1 MKNLLFAC
9 CVSGL
14 SLVTFAQDNSEE
26 KLQRLTAPTS
36 PASAITGMQPT
47 VVLAPKT
54 WNALETA
61 LYNNFTDAGSIV
73 IPKDLAVEFTPYWS
87 TNPHINLSEYLYP
100 TAWQSFLRNASFS
113 VSSSQSFLLG
123 DSTKSNALGFGART
137 SIYFGGK
144 NDRNTVEKYRQQ
156 LRTADIVEAQLGIIT
171 AKALRDSSVTS
182 TTDFMQA
189 IYLPLKKMIINNDL
203 LKNPSEVNQLL
214 DDFSIDTVNL
224 PIFDKSSSKAFNDS
238 IAVRFRKYILADKV
252 YAQFKQY
259 LHNRQGFSLDLAFA
273 SLLNFPTNNFEF
285 SYAPKNALWI
295 TPTYR
300 FFANENHVL
309 KVMAVYRYE
318 WYNIHYYKLYFPG
331 STVYQNNHD
340 YGLSVAAEFKKC
352 SVQAE
357 LVGRKS
363 STEIP
368 LGTDPEGNKI
378 YTKKRSND
386 LQYLLVVNYRLTD
399 QAILTFNFGNQF
411 NPIVN
416 PNRTLVSTLSV
427 NFGFG
432 SPKKSSLNL
441 TK

>member
-1 MKNLLFAC
+1 MRILFFAI
-9 CVSGL
+9 SFGL
-14 SLVTFAQDNSEE
+14 STFAFAQDDSQE

-36 PASAITGMQPT
+36 PASVITGMQPT
-47 VVLAPKT
+47 TVLTPKT
-54 WNALETA
+54 LNALETA

-73 IPKDLAVEFTPYWS
+73 IPKDLAIEFTPYWS
-87 TNPHINLSEYLYP
+87 KNHRINLSEYLYP
-100 TAWQSFLRNASFS
+100 TVWQSFLRNASFS
-113 VSSSQSFLLG
+113 VSSSQNFLLG
-123 DSTKSNALGFGART
+123 DSTQSNALGFGART

-144 NDRNTVEKYRQQ
+144 NDRDTVENYRKQ
-156 LRTADIVEAQLGIIT
+156 LRTADIVEGQFGIICNQ
-171 AKALRDSSVTS
+171 ALDNPDVKTI
-182 TTDFMQA
+182 TDFMKAVYQ
-189 IYLPLKKMIINNDL
+189 PLKKVIVNNEL
-203 LKNPSEVNQLL
+203 LKTPSEINQLL
-214 DDFSIDTVNL
+214 DDFTSDTLTL
-224 PIFDKSSSKAFNDS
+224 PVFDKTNPQAFNNALA
-238 IAVRFRKYILADKV
+238 IQFRKYILADKV
-252 YAQFKQY
+252 YAHFKKY
-259 LHNRQGFSLDLAFA
+259 LVNRQGFSLDLALA

-309 KVMAVYRYE
+309 KALLVYRYE
-318 WYNIHYYKLYFPG
+318 WYNIDYYKLYFPG

-340 YGLSVAAEFKKC
+340 YGLSLAAEFKKC

-357 LVGRKS
+357 LVGRAS
-363 STEIP
+363 NTEIP
-368 LGTDPEGNKI
+368 LGTDAEGNKI

-386 LQYLLVVNYRLTD
+386 VQYLLVVNYRLTD

-416 PNRTLVSTLSV
+416 PKRTLVSTLSV

-441 TK
+441 AK

>member
-1 MKNLLFAC
+1 MRNLIFLLISCSSF
-9 CVSGL
+9 
-14 SLVTFAQDNSEE
+14 FMYAQDDSQE

-47 VVLAPKT
+47 TVLTPKT
-54 WNALETA
+54 FNALETA

-73 IPKDLAVEFTPYWS
+73 IPKDLAIEFTPYWS
-87 TNPHINLSEYLYP
+87 KNPHISLSEYLYP

-113 VSSSQSFLLG
+113 VASSQSFLLG
-123 DSTKSNALGFGART
+123 DSSKSNALGFGART

-144 NDRNTVEKYRQQ
+144 NDRDTIENYRKQ
-156 LRTADIVEAQLGIIT
+156 LRTADILEGKFAIIGMR
-171 AKALRDSSVTS
+171 ALDNPEVTS

-189 IYLPLKKMIINNDL
+189 IRQPLKKAIEDL
-203 LKNPSEVNQLL
+203 AFFDSSVKVNQFIKDFCSDTLEL
-214 DDFSIDTVNL
+214 PSLTASNHDDFS
-224 PIFDKSSSKAFNDS
+224 S
-238 IAVRFRKYILADKV
+238 AVAGLFRKHILADRV
-252 YAQFKQY
+252 YAHFKKY
-259 LHNRQGFSLDLAFA
+259 LLNRQGFSLDFALA

-309 KVMAVYRYE
+309 KLLAVYRYE
-318 WYNIHYYKLYFPG
+318 WYNIDYYKLYFPG
-331 STVYQNNHD
+331 STVFQNNHD
-340 YGLSVAAEFKKC
+340 YGFSLAAEFKKC

-357 LVGRKS
+357 LVGRSS

-368 LGTDPEGNKI
+368 LGTDTEGNKI

-411 NPIVN
+411 NPVMN
-416 PNRTLVSTLSV
+416 PKRTLVSTLSV

-432 SPKKSSLNL
+432 SPKKSSLDL

>member
-1 MKNLLFAC
+1 MRILIFLLIT
-9 CVSGL
+9 GL
-14 SLVTFAQDNSEE
+14 SPFTFAQDDSQE

-47 VVLAPKT
+47 TVLAPKT
-54 WNALETA
+54 LNALETA

-73 IPKDLAVEFTPYWS
+73 IPKDLAIEFTPYWS
-87 TNPHINLSEYLYP
+87 KNPHISLSEYLYP

-144 NDRNTVEKYRQQ
+144 KDRDTIENYRKQ
-156 LRTADIVEAQLGIIT
+156 LRTDDIIEGRFGNIRMR
-171 AKALRDSSVTS
+171 ALDNPEVTS
-182 TTDFMQA
+182 ITDFMQA
-189 IYLPLKKMIINNDL
+189 IEAPLKKALEDVAFFDSSNETSQFL
-203 LKNPSEVNQLL
+203 EEFCS
-214 DDFSIDTVNL
+214 DTLAL
-224 PIFDKSSSKAFNDS
+224 PKLTAGTHAEFENAIVSL
-238 IAVRFRKYILADKV
+238 FRKHILADQV
-252 YAQFKQY
+252 YAHFKKY
-259 LHNRQGFSLDLAFA
+259 LINRQGFSIDFALA

-300 FFANENHVL
+300 LFANENHVL
-309 KVMAVYRYE
+309 KLLAVYRYE
-318 WYNIHYYKLYFPG
+318 WYNIDYYKLYFPG
-331 STVYQNNHD
+331 STVFQNNHD
-340 YGLSVAAEFKKC
+340 YGFSLLAEFKKC

-357 LVGRKS
+357 LVGRSS

-368 LGTDPEGNKI
+368 LGMDSEGNKI
-378 YTKKRSND
+378 YTKKQSND
-386 LQYLLVVNYRLTD
+386 LQFLVVANYRLTD

-411 NPIVN
+411 NPVMN
-416 PNRTLVSTLSV
+416 PKRTLVSTLSV

-441 TK
+441 VK

>member
-1 MKNLLFAC
+1 MRILIFLFIT
-9 CVSGL
+9 GL
-14 SLVTFAQDNSEE
+14 ASITFAQDDTQE

-47 VVLAPKT
+47 TVLAPKT
-54 WNALETA
+54 LNALETA

-73 IPKDLAVEFTPYWS
+73 IPKDLAIEFTPYWS
-87 TNPHINLSEYLYP
+87 KNPHINLSEYLYP

-113 VSSSQSFLLG
+113 IASSQSFLLG
-123 DSTKSNALGFGART
+123 DSSKSNALGFGART

-144 NDRNTVEKYRQQ
+144 NDRDTVEAYRKQ
-156 LRTADIVEAQLGIIT
+156 LKSADVLEGMFGNIRMR
-171 AKALRDSSVTS
+171 ALDNPEVKS

-189 IYLPLKKMIINNDL
+189 IQEPLKKVITDL
-203 LKNPSEVNQLL
+203 AFFGSPQEIDQFMESFCADTLELPALTAGNH
-214 DDFSIDTVNL
+214 DAFSNALAGI
-224 PIFDKSSSKAFNDS
+224 
-238 IAVRFRKYILADKV
+238 FRKHISVDRV
-252 YAQFKQY
+252 YTHFKKY
-259 LHNRQGFSLDLAFA
+259 LINRQGFSMDFALA

-309 KVMAVYRYE
+309 KAMAVYRYE
-318 WYNIHYYKLYFPG
+318 WYNIGYYKLYFPG

-340 YGLSVAAEFKKC
+340 YGISLAAEFKKC

-357 LVGRKS
+357 LVGRSS
-363 STEIP
+363 STETP
-368 LGTDPEGNKI
+368 LGMDAEGNKI

-386 LQYLLVVNYRLTD
+386 VQYLVVVNYRLTD

-411 NPIVN
+411 NPVMN
-416 PNRTLVSTLSV
+416 PKRTLVSTLSV

-432 SPKKSSLNL
+432 SPKKSSLN
-441 TK
+441 TAK

>member
-1 MKNLLFAC
+1 MRTLLF
-9 CVSGL
+9 VWISGI
-14 SLVTFAQDNSEE
+14 SLFTFAQDDSQE

-47 VVLAPKT
+47 TVLAPKT
-54 WNALETA
+54 FNALETA

-73 IPKDLAVEFTPYWS
+73 IPKDLAIEFTPYWA
-87 TNPHINLSEYLYP
+87 TNPHISLSEYLYP

-113 VSSSQSFLLG
+113 VSSSQNFLLG

-144 NDRNTVEKYRQQ
+144 SDRDTIENYRAQ
-156 LRTADIVEAQLGIIT
+156 LRSADILENKFAIIRMQT
-171 AKALRDSSVTS
+171 LDNPAVTS
-182 TTDFMQA
+182 VTDFMESVRQ
-189 IYLPLKKMIINNDL
+189 PLKKLIGDL
-203 LKNPSEVNQLL
+203 SFFESAAETNQFMEDFCADTLEL
-214 DDFSIDTVNL
+214 PKLTATNHDDFSN
-224 PIFDKSSSKAFNDS
+224 A
-238 IAVRFRKYILADKV
+238 IAALFRKHILADQV
-252 YAQFKQY
+252 YAHFKKY
-259 LHNRQGFSLDLAFA
+259 LLNRQGFSLDFALA

-309 KVMAVYRYE
+309 KLLAVYRYE
-318 WYNIHYYKLYFPG
+318 WYNIDYYKLYFPG
-331 STVYQNNHD
+331 SVVYQNNHD
-340 YGLSVAAEFKKC
+340 YGLSLAAEFKKC

-357 LVGRKS
+357 LVGRSS

-368 LGTDPEGNKI
+368 LGTDANGNKI

-386 LQYLLVVNYRLTD
+386 VQYLLIANYRLTD
-399 QAILTFNFGNQF
+399 QAVLSFHFGNQF
-411 NPIVN
+411 NPVVN
-416 PNRTLVSTLSV
+416 PTRTLVSTLSV

-432 SPKKSSLNL
+432 SPKKSSIDLV
-441 TK
+441 K

>member
-1 MKNLLFAC
+1 MRILIFSLLAVLPSFA
-9 CVSGL
+9 
-14 SLVTFAQDNSEE
+14 FAQDDSQE

-47 VVLAPKT
+47 TVLAPKT
-54 WNALETA
+54 FNALETA

-73 IPKDLAVEFTPYWS
+73 IPKDLAIEFTPYWS
-87 TNPHINLSEYLYP
+87 KNPHISLSEYLFP

-113 VSSSQSFLLG
+113 VASSQSFLLG

-144 NDRNTVEKYRQQ
+144 NDRDTIENYRTQ
-156 LRTADIVEAQLGIIT
+156 LQSADVLEGRFAIIRMRTLDNPEVVSI
-171 AKALRDSSVTS
+171 
-182 TTDFMQA
+182 TDFMNA
-189 IYLPLKKMIINNDL
+189 IQQPLKKAVEGLHFFDSPEEINQFMEAFSADTLELPKLTASNHPAFENAVAGL
-203 LKNPSEVNQLL
+203 LRKHISSDEVYTHFKKYLL
-214 DDFSIDTVNL
+214 
-224 PIFDKSSSKAFNDS
+224 
-238 IAVRFRKYILADKV
+238 
-252 YAQFKQY
+252 
-259 LHNRQGFSLDLAFA
+259 NRQGFSLDLALA
-273 SLLNFPTNNFEF
+273 SLLNFPTNDFEF
-285 SYAPKNALWI
+285 SYAPKNAFWI

-318 WYNIHYYKLYFPG
+318 WYNIDYYKLYFPG

-340 YGLSVAAEFKKC
+340 YGVSVAAEFKKC

-357 LVGRKS
+357 LVGRNS

-368 LGTDPEGNKI
+368 LGMDLEGNKI
-378 YTKKRSND
+378 YTKKRNND

-411 NPIVN
+411 NPVTN
-416 PNRTLVSTLSV
+416 PDRTLVSTLSV

-441 TK
+441 LK

>member
-1 MKNLLFAC
+1 MRILLFAC
-9 CVSGL
+9 ISSL
-14 SLVTFAQDNSEE
+14 SIFTFAQDDSSE

-47 VVLAPKT
+47 TVLAPKT
-54 WNALETA
+54 LNALETA
-61 LYNNFTDAGSIV
+61 LYNTFTDAGSIV
-73 IPKDLAVEFTPYWS
+73 IPKDLAIEFTPYWS

-144 NDRNTVEKYRQQ
+144 NDRDTIENFRKQ
-156 LRTADIVEAQLGIIT
+156 LRSADILEGKFAIIRMR
-171 AKALRDSSVTS
+171 ALDNPGVKSI
-182 TTDFMQA
+182 TDFMDS
-189 IYLPLKKMIINNDL
+189 ISKPLKKTIENLAFFDSATEVKKFMEDFCSDTLELPKLTASNHDEFSNAIADL
-203 LKNPSEVNQLL
+203 
-214 DDFSIDTVNL
+214 
-224 PIFDKSSSKAFNDS
+224 
-238 IAVRFRKYILADKV
+238 FRRHILADQV
-252 YAQFKQY
+252 YDHFKKY
-259 LHNRQGFSLDLAFA
+259 LVNRQGFSLDLALA

-318 WYNIHYYKLYFPG
+318 WYNIDYYKLYFPS

-340 YGLSVAAEFKKC
+340 YGISLAAEFKKC
-352 SVQAE
+352 SIQAE
-357 LVGRKS
+357 LVGRAS
-363 STEIP
+363 NTEIP
-368 LGTDPEGNKI
+368 LGTDLEGNKI

-386 LQYLLVVNYRLTD
+386 VQYLLVANYRLTD
-399 QAILTFNFGNQF
+399 QAVLTFNLGNRF
-411 NPIVN
+411 NPVVN
-416 PNRTLVSTLSV
+416 PKQTLVSTLSV

-432 SPKKSSLNL
+432 SPKKSSVNL
-441 TK
+441 GK

>member
-1 MKNLLFAC
+1 MRILIFLLITGLA
-9 CVSGL
+9 SG
-14 SLVTFAQDNSEE
+14 TFAQDDTQE

-47 VVLAPKT
+47 TVLAPKT
-54 WNALETA
+54 LNALETA

-73 IPKDLAVEFTPYWS
+73 IPKDLAIEFTPYWS
-87 TNPHINLSEYLYP
+87 RNPHISLSEYLYP

-144 NDRNTVEKYRQQ
+144 NDRDTIENYRKQ
-156 LRTADIVEAQLGIIT
+156 LRSADILEN
-171 AKALRDSSVTS
+171 KFALIRMQTLDNPAVQSI
-182 TTDFMQA
+182 TDFMQS
-189 IYLPLKKMIINNDL
+189 INQPLKKLIGNLSFFDSAAEINQFMEAFCADTLELPKLTASNHD
-203 LKNPSEVNQLL
+203 E
-214 DDFSIDTVNL
+214 FSN
-224 PIFDKSSSKAFNDS
+224 A
-238 IAVRFRKYILADKV
+238 IAGLFRKHILSDQV
-252 YAQFKQY
+252 YAHFKKY
-259 LHNRQGFSLDLAFA
+259 LVNRQGFSLDLALA

-300 FFANENHVL
+300 FFATENHVL
-309 KVMAVYRYE
+309 KLLAVYRYE
-318 WYNIHYYKLYFPG
+318 WYNIDYYKLYFPG

-340 YGLSVAAEFKKC
+340 YGISLAAEFKKC

-357 LVGRKS
+357 LVGRSS
-363 STEIP
+363 STETP
-368 LGTDPEGNKI
+368 LGTDAEGNKI

-386 LQYLLVVNYRLTD
+386 VQYLMVVNYRLTD

-411 NPIVN
+411 NPVIN
-416 PNRTLVSTLSV
+416 PKRTLVSTLSV

-432 SPKKSSLNL
+432 SPKKSSVNL
-441 TK
+441 AK

>member
-1 MKNLLFAC
+1 MRTLVFLLISGFA
-9 CVSGL
+9 SF
-14 SLVTFAQDNSEE
+14 TFAQDDSQE

-47 VVLAPKT
+47 TVLTPKT
-54 WNALETA
+54 FNALETA

-73 IPKDLAVEFTPYWS
+73 IPKDLAIEFTPYWS
-87 TNPHINLSEYLYP
+87 KNPHISLGEYLYP

-123 DSTKSNALGFGART
+123 DSSKSNALGFGTRT

-144 NDRNTVEKYRQQ
+144 NDRDTIENYRKQ
-156 LRTADIVEAQLGIIT
+156 LRSADVLEGKFAIIRMRALNDTAVKSIT
-171 AKALRDSSVTS
+171 T
-182 TTDFMQA
+182 FMQA
-189 IYLPLKKMIINNDL
+189 IGQPLKKAIEDL
-203 LKNPSEVNQLL
+203 AFFDSSGEVSQFIKNFCSDTLELPKLTASNH
-214 DDFSIDTVNL
+214 DDFSN
-224 PIFDKSSSKAFNDS
+224 
-238 IAVRFRKYILADKV
+238 AVAGLFRKHILADQV
-252 YAQFKQY
+252 YTHFKKY
-259 LHNRQGFSLDLAFA
+259 LLNRQGFSLDFALA

-309 KVMAVYRYE
+309 KAMAVYRYE
-318 WYNIHYYKLYFPG
+318 WYNIDYYKLYFPG
-331 STVYQNNHD
+331 STVFQNNHD
-340 YGLSVAAEFKKC
+340 YGFSLAAEFKRC

-357 LVGRKS
+357 LVGRSS

-368 LGTDPEGNKI
+368 LGTDAAGNKI

-411 NPIVN
+411 NPVMN
-416 PNRTLVSTLSV
+416 PTRTLVSTLSV

-432 SPKKSSLNL
+432 SPKKSSLDL